1 MRVLVYPNDI
11 AIIGGS
17 QINAID
23 LAAATA
29 YAGHEVTVFGIE
41 GVLVDYIEKKG
52 LRFVPARRLRYRPA
66 PSRIAQL
73 WALARREDIDVIHTY
88 EWPPCLDA
96 YFGAHTIGGV
106 PLVSTVLT
114 MGVTPMVPDSI
125 PLIMGTE
132 ELAARARE
140 YRTGVSVLEPPVDTD
155 ADHPAVDGTA
165 FRHRHGIGDGDVLI
179 VTVSRLSVELKL
191 DALVAALDAAE
202 ILARRHPVRL
212 VMVGD
217 GDARPQLEARALD
230 LNQRLGRTV
239 ATLAG
244 SMTDPC
250 PAYAAADVT
259 VGMGSSALR
268 AAAIGKPVVVQGEQG
283 FSLPLEPTTVDTFV
297 WQGFWGIGDG
307 SGGGDTLAAQLE
319 PLVTDGDRRRR
330 LGAFGRRL
338 VEERFSLDRARDHL
352 VEAYAAAVAVS
363 AGRNRPWREAVT
375 MAGRA
380 MALEIEQHRP
390 SVKRGC
396 AVEEAAR
403 LGDAGGA
410 TAGS

>member
-1 MRVLVYPNDI
+1 MKVLVYPNDI
-11 AIIGGS
+11 AILGGS

-23 LAAATA
+23 LAAAVA
-29 YAGHEVTVFGIE
+29 YGGHEVIVFGIE
-41 GVLVDYIEKKG
+41 GVLVDYIEQKG

-73 WALARREDIDVIHTY
+73 WSLTRREQIDVVHTY

-96 YFGAHTIGGV
+96 YFGSHLSGGV

-140 YRTGVSVLEPPVDTD
+140 YRTGVSVLEPPIDTD
-155 ADHPAVDGTA
+155 ADHPAIDGRA
-165 FRHRHGIGDGDVLI
+165 FRHRHGIDDGDVLI

-191 DALVAALDAAE
+191 DALVAAVDAAE
-202 ILARRHPVRL
+202 MLARRHPVRL

-230 LNQRLGRTV
+230 INRRLGRTV
-239 ATLAG
+239 VTLVG
-244 SMTDPC
+244 SMTDPR

-259 VGMGSSALR
+259 VGMGSSAFR

-283 FSLPLEPTTVDTFV
+283 FSLPLEPATVDTFL

-307 SGGGDTLAAQLE
+307 SGGGDTLATQLE
-319 PLVTDGDRRRR
+319 PLVTDSDRRHR
-330 LGAFGRRL
+330 LGAYGHRL
-338 VEERFSLDRARDHL
+338 VRERFSLERARDHL
-352 VEAYAAAVAVS
+352 VEAYTAAIAAS
-363 AGRNRPWREAVT
+363 AGRKRPWREAAT

-390 SVKRGC
+390 SVKRAR

-403 LGDAGGA
+403 LEAAGR
-410 TAGS
+410 TAADS

>member
-1 MRVLVYPNDI
+1 MKILVYPNDI
-11 AIIGGS
+11 AILGGS

-23 LAAATA
+23 LAAAVA
-29 YAGHEVTVFGIE
+29 YAGHEVIVFGIE
-41 GVLVDYIEKKG
+41 GVLVDYIEQKG

-73 WALARREDIDVIHTY
+73 WSLARRERIDVIHTY

-96 YFGAHTIGGV
+96 YFGAHLIGGV

-140 YRTGVSVLEPPVDTD
+140 YRTGVSVLEPPIDTD
-155 ADHPAVDGTA
+155 ADHPAIDGRA
-165 FRHRHGIGDGDVLI
+165 FRHRHDIDDGDVLI

-191 DALVAALDAAE
+191 DALVAAVDAAE

-230 LNQRLGRTV
+230 VNRRLGRPV
-239 ATLAG
+239 VTLVG
-244 SMTDPC
+244 SMTDPR
-250 PAYAAADVT
+250 PAYAAADIT

-283 FSLPLEPTTVDTFV
+283 FSLPLEPGTVDTFV

-307 SGGGDTLAAQLE
+307 SGGGAMLATQLE

-330 LGAFGRRL
+330 LGAYGRRL
-338 VEERFSLDRARDHL
+338 VTRTVQPRSRPRPARRRVHRGNRRL
-352 VEAYAAAVAVS
+352 RRPEAPMARGGDD
-363 AGRNRPWREAVT
+363 GR
-375 MAGRA
+375 
-380 MALEIEQHRP
+380 
-390 SVKRGC
+390 
-396 AVEEAAR
+396 
-403 LGDAGGA
+403 
-410 TAGS
+410 